1 VTAAVPVSQPGVA
14 TPLGTAIPAGRDY
27 LRVTPDRILAPV
39 GSEVVLK
46 AGVCSASGYLLA
58 NQRVEWLLSPGGAGQ
73 FVDLA
78 ERDQVSVMRWIW
90 DTPRKVDNAYAIT
103 SASWVPVCLH
113 RGTPD
118 PSDDVQILKGDAW
131 VSVTSATE
139 GTSHVTAY
147 TPAIDDWNLRRAT
160 ATIYWVDAQWILPP
174 PAVAEVGRPHVL
186 TTTVARRTSGAPIA
200 GWLVRYEVPGGVSL
214 GYQDGNVV
222 EVPTDANGR
231 ASVEVTPNGLGGG
244 STTVTITIVRP
255 PQGGADASPR
265 LEVGRGTTTI
275 TWSSGVSAPSVP
287 APFTPAPTTP
297 FPGAPPS
304 PGTSPLE
311 STPPPALPSASPPTE
326 PYTPPPEA
334 PPPGRARL
342 NVQISDPTPAQVAV
356 GEFVSFNVTVT
367 NSGDGTARDIVI
379 KADFDRGLAH
389 PEDRNNQFAIEY
401 REMRD
406 LPPGESETIP
416 LTFRVTDGGT
426 QCHRVTVS
434 AEGADAVTASGC
446 VTARQASLEVTATGP
461 RMRTVGER
469 AEFRAVVKN
478 DGEVAATN
486 VVIVAHCDP
495 ALNPVMTEG
504 GHRRLPDGGI
514 ELRFESMEPAEQR
527 TFTITADCVADATS
541 ACTKFLVTADGG
553 VTRADEACVEILPLR
568 SQPGATDPTAPSLRI
583 TITENTNPAR
593 AGQKVSLF
601 VNVANAGQQVARNVV
616 LSLLLPQGMI
626 ADTTQIQPAGAA
638 TVSPAAQ
645 GQRVDFTAV
654 PELQPQAEQRYLIP
668 VTVGQPGDVQVR
680 AAVTATGLSD
690 FIRAESNVIR
700 IIPQ

>member
-1 VTAAVPVSQPGVA
+1 
-14 TPLGTAIPAGRDY
+14 
-27 LRVTPDRILAPV
+27 
-39 GSEVVLK
+39 VVLK

-58 NQRVEWLLSPGGAGQ
+58 NQRVEWLLSSGGAGQ

-90 DTPRKVDNAYAIT
+90 DTPRKIDNAYAIT
-103 SASWVPVCLH
+103 AASWVPVCLN

-118 PSDDVQILKGDAW
+118 PSDDVHILKGDAW

-147 TPAIDDWNLRRAT
+147 TPAIDDWNLRRAS

-174 PAVAEVGRPHVL
+174 PAMAEVGRPHVL
-186 TTTVARRTSGAPIA
+186 TTTLARRTTGAPLS
-200 GWLVRYEVPGGVSL
+200 GWLVRYEVPGGASL
-214 GYQDGNVV
+214 GYHGGNVV

-231 ASVEVTPNGLGGG
+231 ASVEVAPSGLGSG

-275 TWSSGVSAPSVP
+275 TWSSGVSAPAVP

-297 FPGAPPS
+297 FPGVSPT

-356 GEFVSFNVTVT
+356 GEFVSFNVSVT
-367 NSGDGTARDIVI
+367 NSGDGTARGIVV

-406 LPPGESETIP
+406 LPPGESATVP

-446 VTARQASLEVTATGP
+446 VTARQAALEITATGP
-461 RMRTVGER
+461 RSHIVGER
-469 AEFRAVVKN
+469 ATFRAVVKN
-478 DGEVAATN
+478 VGEVAATN
-486 VVIVAHCDP
+486 VVIVARCDP
-495 ALNPVMTEG
+495 ALNPVEAEG

-514 ELRFESMEPAEQR
+514 ELRFGGLEPAEQR
-527 TFTITADCVADATS
+527 TFTLTADCVAEATS

-568 SQPGATDPTAPSLRI
+568 SQPGAADATAANLRI

-593 AGQKVSLF
+593 TGQKVTLF
-601 VNVANAGQQVARNVV
+601 VNVTNAGQQVARNVV
-616 LSLLLPQGMI
+616 LSLLLPPGMI
-626 ADTTQIQPAGAA
+626 ADTTQIQPACEA

-654 PELQPQAEQRYLIP
+654 PELQPQAERRYVIP
-668 VTVGQPGDVQVR
+668 VTVGQPGEVQVH

-690 FIRAESNVIR
+690 FIRAESNMIR